1 MTGMQSPDYTRYS
14 VGSGKDEVRRQL
26 WGRVL
31 LWMLIAAACVVIV
44 VFAYLIV
51 SGGLL

>member
-1 MTGMQSPDYTRYS
+1 MTGMQPPGYTRYS
-14 VGSGKDEVRRQL
+14 VGSGEDEAHRQ
-26 WGRVL
+26 RSVYVL
-31 LWMLIAAACVVIV
+31 LWALIAAACAIIV

>member
-1 MTGMQSPDYTRYS
+1 MTGMQPPGYTRYS
-14 VGSGKDEVRRQL
+14 VGSGKDEVRRQRS
-26 WGRVL
+26 GRVL
-31 LWMLIAAACVVIV
+31 ARALIAAACAVIV

>member
-1 MTGMQSPDYTRYS
+1 MTGMQSPGYTRYS
-14 VGSGKDEVRRQL
+14 VGSGKDEVRRQ
-26 WGRVL
+26 RSAHVL
-31 LWMLIAAACVVIV
+31 LWALIAAACVVIV